1 MRPFLHLVVV
11 CLLTCLSTRTAG
23 AVSSRLATPGPDGR
37 LVFAPY
43 TPDGDRLLDFSHCGY
58 GGGGVELPV
67 AAVKVRLAPAA
78 QGDDTARIQ
87 AALDEVARLPRAADG
102 LRGAVLLARGTYRLS
117 GTLTLAVS
125 GVVLRGEGRTPD
137 GTVLIATGKVRRN
150 LIEVK
155 GTGAARPIDGRRHRI
170 TDARVPVGARSFQLD
185 RTDGLKVGDTLFV
198 RRVGNAAW
206 ISFIKMDVI
215 PARPGPKNTT
225 RQWSPFDLL
234 FDRVI
239 TRIDGNR
246 VTVDAPIACAI
257 EERWGGGDVQVYAD
271 PSRVEQVGVEHLRGV
286 SEFDRSIKG
295 NHRDSPGYFADEDHA
310 VYLVNFDHA
319 RNCWARD
326 LTAIHFYHGPSK
338 IETGAKWITVQDCA
352 SLEPVSKIE
361 GGRRY
366 PFAINGQL
374 SLVLRCDSQG
384 ARHAYVVGSRVPGPN
399 AFVDGRSTDEFGTSE
414 PHHRWSVG
422 GLYDTIHSDISFQD
436 RQWMGSGHGWS
447 GANYVAWNTRGT
459 LVCQK
464 PPGAQNFAIGHVG
477 EKAPGAH
484 PREDGHWESHGTPVK
499 PQSLYFQQ
507 LSDRLGRAM
516 VPGIRPASR

>member
-1 MRPFLHLVVV
+1 
-11 CLLTCLSTRTAG
+11 
-23 AVSSRLATPGPDGR
+23 
-37 LVFAPY
+37 
-43 TPDGDRLLDFSHCGY
+43 
-58 GGGGVELPV
+58 V

-87 AALDEVARLPRAADG
+87 AALDEVARLPRGADG

-125 GVVLRGEGRTPD
+125 GVVLRGEGRSPD
-137 GTVLIATGKVRRN
+137 GTVLIASGKERRN

-239 TRIDGNR
+239 TGIDGKR

-271 PSRVEQVGVEHLRGV
+271 PGRVEQVGVEHLRGV
-286 SEFDRSIKG
+286 SEFDRSIKA

-310 VYLVNFDHA
+310 MYLVNFDHA

-326 LTAIHFYHGPSK
+326 LTAVHFYHGPAK
-338 IETGAKWITVQDCA
+338 VETGAKWITVQDSA

-399 AFVDGRSTDEFGTSE
+399 ARRRRSGALQERTLRV
-414 PHHRWSVG
+414 PVG
-422 GLYDTIHSDISFQD
+422 GGL
-436 RQWMGSGHGWS
+436 
-447 GANYVAWNTRGT
+447 AEA
-459 LVCQK
+459 
-464 PPGAQNFAIGHVG
+464 A
-477 EKAPGAH
+477 
-484 PREDGHWESHGTPVK
+484 
-499 PQSLYFQQ
+499 
-507 LSDRLGRAM
+507 RL
-516 VPGIRPASR
+516 